1 MPPLALL
8 LATLPV
14 VAYDYDFEENGIYYL
29 ITSDDDL
36 TCAVAPGNKAYA
48 GNVVIPATATFEGTT
63 YKVTAIAA
71 KAFKDCKRLKSI
83 DLGNV
88 TEIGSNAFEYCTS
101 LTTIDLKNVT
111 ELGKCAFEYCTSLTS
126 VDLIGITTM
135 GHKTKGEKGWRG
147 KDGGS
152 GWVLGGW
159 ADVG

>member
-63 YKVTAIAA
+63 YKVTAIARD
-71 KAFKDCKRLKSI
+71 AFSRCKRLKSI
-83 DLGNV
+83 DIGNV
-88 TEIGSNAFEYCTS
+88 TKIGSEAFAYCTS

-111 ELGKCAFEYCTSLTS
+111 ELVGGCTFMYCESLGSIDLGNVSTLSGTFYKCTSLKE
-126 VDLIGITTM
+126 V
-135 GHKTKGEKGWRG
+135 KGTQRLKN
-147 KDGGS
+147 
-152 GWVLGGW
+152 
-159 ADVG
+159 